1 LPGTYAVKTDR
12 RQENIQ
18 RLDLLGKRGAANLSD
33 EDLAMLALLEFLDAC
48 ETGVAAAKHLIRE
61 AKIGNELEETWLP
74 EKICWEKAEGASG
87 PYERSEDFNS
97 LDFKAMLKDLE
108 AHEGKLSRD
117 GYFYWTFK
125 NRATVGRKL
134 RQKTQ
139 APNPT

>member
-1 LPGTYAVKTDR
+1 V
-12 RQENIQ
+12 
-18 RLDLLGKRGAANLSD
+18 SD

-61 AKIGNELEETWLP
+61 AKIGNQLEETWLP

-108 AHEGKLSRD
+108 AHEGKARASCSSHNYCFGLRSD
-117 GYFYWTFK
+117 NNPSWA
-125 NRATVGRKL
+125 NRVFVGSVKTRRSINSITVSIWITCSLGL
-134 RQKTQ
+134 
-139 APNPT
+139 NIGLWDS